1 MKKHFEEKHTVTK
14 KLCTQFVYLT
24 MYKSPMVIGILAL
37 CALLFVVGVFL
48 VSIGS
53 YGGITFEA
61 FFLPIVMLPILYFTL
76 KRQANITYKKF
87 LEKGAGHEPE
97 QIITVDEYIS
107 AYNPCTDSSRE
118 IEFSQI
124 KHIYENKDIFVLI
137 TEAKLGIIIT
147 KCGFTSGDSEDFKNY
162 LYENAKNAK
171 VHK

>member
-1 MKKHFEEKHTVTK
+1 EMQVLQDSGYIEIQNHTNALHYSKFGRSGCKIKKNEPVE
-14 KLCTQFVYLT
+14 
-24 MYKSPMVIGILAL
+24 S
-37 CALLFVVGVFL
+37 
-48 VSIGS
+48 
-53 YGGITFEA
+53 
-61 FFLPIVMLPILYFTL
+61 
-76 KRQANITYKKF
+76 YKKF

-107 AYNPCTDSSRE
+107 AYNPCNDSSRE

-171 VHK
+171 AHK